1 MEETRQHSPVAA
13 QKRLRWFA
21 LHLIGY
27 FIVSAGAFGLHMML
41 QPETPWFLLPVV
53 GWGAVLALHVA
64 YVMGLFAIFS
74 DRK

>member
-1 MEETRQHSPVAA
+1 MEETRQHSALAA

-27 FIVSAGAFGLHMML
+27 IVVSSGAFGLHLLL
-41 QPETPWFLLPVV
+41 QPPTPWFLLPVV

-64 YVMGLFAIFS
+64 YVMGLFGVFS
-74 DRK
+74 EK